1 MRPNGTRTKKSG
13 IEPGGFRWAAYEV
26 DGDKLKA
33 GETYTLHM
41 KLIAQA
47 EPAFFIDVQSSAGVG
62 LDYNFSLRE
71 LTKRVVDVSIDIWE
85 QTQSVTIKQEGGV

>member
-1 MRPNGTRTKKSG
+1 
-13 IEPGGFRWAAYEV
+13 
-26 DGDKLKA
+26 
-33 GETYTLHM
+33 M